1 MEDDKIESMRS
12 LEDRRWNKL
21 ADRDPRPSRRA
32 DLRDVPLGRTV
43 AQLLSGVLFL
53 LLMCAVTL
61 TAQNSDQSSTD
72 QSSSSG
78 QSSSASRKSAS
89 TTASE
94 PAPNRRLEPPRS
106 DRVNINDM
114 GNTEGESSSKTT
126 EIDLSPPADDAKEHP
141 RSADAM
147 DNAEN
152 PPVRSSGD
160 VSEMHA
166 WNPHKAAKD
175 IEVGDF
181 YFKRKNYRAA
191 ESRYREALYYKDNDA
206 DATYRLAICLE
217 KMNRPD
223 DAIAEFQSYLRIL
236 PHGSKAEDAQK
247 AIDRLSKPQ
256 SEKAAK

>member
-1 MEDDKIESMRS
+1 MRS

-21 ADRDPRPSRRA
+21 SAGSGPRPSHRA
-32 DLRDVPLGRTV
+32 NLDGDVPLGRTV
-43 AQLLSGVLFL
+43 AQFLSGILFL
-53 LLMCAVTL
+53 VLICAVTL
-61 TAQNSDQSSTD
+61 TAQNTN
-72 QSSSSG
+72 QSSSS
-78 QSSSASRKSAS
+78 QSPSASEKSES
-89 TTASE
+89 PTASV
-94 PAPNRRLEPPRS
+94 PAPNPKLEPPRS

-152 PPVRSSGD
+152 PPDRGNVN
-160 VSEMHA
+160 VNEMHA

-191 ESRYREALYYKDNDA
+191 ESRYREALDYKDNDA

-217 KMNRPD
+217 KLNQPD
-223 DAIAEFQSYLRIL
+223 EAVAEFQSYLRIL

-247 AIDRLSKPQ
+247 AIERLSKPQ

>member
-1 MEDDKIESMRS
+1 
-12 LEDRRWNKL
+12 
-21 ADRDPRPSRRA
+21 
-32 DLRDVPLGRTV
+32 
-43 AQLLSGVLFL
+43 
-53 LLMCAVTL
+53 
-61 TAQNSDQSSTD
+61 
-72 QSSSSG
+72 
-78 QSSSASRKSAS
+78 
-89 TTASE
+89 
-94 PAPNRRLEPPRS
+94 
-106 DRVNINDM
+106 M

-152 PPVRSSGD
+152 PPDRGNVN
-160 VSEMHA
+160 VNEMHA

-191 ESRYREALYYKDNDA
+191 ESRYREALDYKDNDA

-217 KMNRPD
+217 KLNQPD
-223 DAIAEFQSYLRIL
+223 EAVAEFQSYLRIL

-247 AIDRLSKPQ
+247 AIERLSKPQ